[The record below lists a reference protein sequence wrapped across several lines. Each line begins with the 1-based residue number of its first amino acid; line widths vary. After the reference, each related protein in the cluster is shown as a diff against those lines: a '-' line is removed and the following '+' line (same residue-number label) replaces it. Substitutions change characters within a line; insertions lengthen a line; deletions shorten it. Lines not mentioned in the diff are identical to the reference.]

1 MRVVRG
7 GITLHTVLS
16 LLNTGTSFSSSQ
28 LARYGVDA
36 PMTQVFFNYLLL
48 AGVYGSY
55 LLYQRK
61 RPKSSWYLYLTFAI
75 IDVEAN
81 YLATKAYQYTSI
93 TSAMLLDCWTI
104 PVVLLLTWLVLKTQ
118 YLRGHL
124 VGVCICVLGLFLV
137 VFSDVHDGDRSGG
150 RNPLLGDILVLM
162 ASTLYA
168 VNNVYEEFLVKTVN
182 RLELLAFIGGF
193 GAITSALQVVLFERE
208 ELASIHWTADAVLPF
223 IWYSIC
229 LFSFTTL
236 VPTLLKISGATMFN
250 LSLLT
255 SDMYAVGIRW
265 LVYHE
270 SVDWLYFVA
279 FAMVA
284 VGLTWYTKSG
294 NAVAA
299 SFEIDGD
306 YETLASEAETY
317 LDKNDIDSESEEV
330 HVNLEADIHRPGL
343 VQELYHPGRG

>member
-1 MRVVRG
+1 MGSQMLQAVALG
-7 GITLHTVLS
+7 QILS

-28 LARYGVDA
+28 LARYGINV

-48 AGVYGSY
+48 AGVFGSY
-55 LLYQRK
+55 MLYQRK
-61 RPKSSWYLYLTFAI
+61 LPKGKLPEYMTFAI

-104 PVVLLLTWLVLKTQ
+104 PVVLLLTWLLLKTQ

-124 VGVCICVLGLFLV
+124 VGVSICVLGLFLV

-150 RNPLLGDILVLM
+150 SNPLLGDIYVLM

-168 VNNVYEEFLVKTVN
+168 FNNVYEESLVKKVD
-182 RLELLAFIGGF
+182 RLEFLAFIGVF
-193 GAITSALQVVLFERE
+193 GALTSGMQVVINEKA
-208 ELASIHWTADAVLPF
+208 ELENIQWTVNAVLPF
-223 IWYSIC
+223 ISYSIC

-236 VPTLLKISGATMFN
+236 VPTLLKISGSTMFN

-255 SDMYAVGIRW
+255 SDMYAVAIRW

-279 FAMVA
+279 FATVA
-284 VGLTWYTKSG
+284 MGITLYTKSG
-294 NAVAA
+294 DTPAA
-299 SFEIDGD
+299 AFETEGD
-306 YETLASEAETY
+306 YEQLETGAE
-317 LDKNDIDSESEEV
+317 DKNDYSESEEV
-330 HVNLEADIHRPGL
+330 HLSLEADIHTSPQR
-343 VQELYHPGRG
+343 